1 MPPLRPRPGIDE
13 TREMLRKHDERVE
26 EELEHETPPASDDA
40 ESKDAESEDAESGEG
55 DEEEPET
62 PH

>member
-1 MPPLRPRPGIDE
+1 MPPQRRRPDIDE
-13 TREMLRKHDERVE
+13 TREMLRRHDERVE
-26 EELEHETPPASDDA
+26 EDEEELSQ
-40 ESKDAESEDAESGEG
+40 DAESGEG